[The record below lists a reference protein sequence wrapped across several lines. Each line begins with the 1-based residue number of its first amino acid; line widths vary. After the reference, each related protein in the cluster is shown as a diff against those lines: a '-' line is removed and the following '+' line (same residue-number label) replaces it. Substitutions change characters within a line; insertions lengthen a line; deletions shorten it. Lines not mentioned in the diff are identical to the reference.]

1 VIPALFPPAVQLEL
15 LSRIFHRDLL
25 NPGHRT
31 NVHLHYKMMYPSFDT
46 DGQNGWHDRTTTAK
60 LVLTDKKHG
69 SSSSSYS
76 SFFGINPSL
85 MLSPKD
91 EKVHRPITIQSFLK
105 KKLRWITLGGQY
117 NWTTKE
123 YPAESPPAFP
133 EDIAT
138 LLRGVF
144 PETEAEAA
152 IVNLYSPGDTL
163 SVHRDVSE
171 ECDKGLISISIGCSG
186 LFLVSHD
193 DDKGCE
199 IFRLRSGDAVYM
211 TGKSRFAWHG
221 VPKVFSGTC
230 PCWLRDWPSDPD
242 LKRSSFD
249 QWRGWMEGK
258 RINLN
263 VRQMKRGG

>member
-1 VIPALFPPAVQLEL
+1 M
-15 LSRIFHRDLL
+15 
-25 NPGHRT
+25 
-31 NVHLHYKMMYPSFDT
+31 HLHYKMMYPSVDADEQKACPAGT
-46 DGQNGWHDRTTTAK
+46 IAKPVLRDQN
-60 LVLTDKKHG
+60 
-69 SSSSSYS
+69 SSSSGSSYD
-76 SFFGINPSL
+76 SFFNVDPAL
-85 MLSPKD
+85 VLSPKD
-91 EKVHRPITIQSFLK
+91 ERVHKAMTIQAFLD

-123 YPAESPPAFP
+123 YPAGSPPAFP
-133 EDIAT
+133 GDIAT
-138 LLRGVF
+138 LLRAVF

-171 ECDKGLISISIGCSG
+171 ECDEGLISVSIGCSG
-186 LFLVSHD
+186 LFLISHD

-221 VPKVFSGTC
+221 VPKILSRSC
-230 PCWLRDWPSDPD
+230 PPWLRDWPSDPD
-242 LKRSSFD
+242 HKRPNFD
-249 QWRGWMEGK
+249 AWSGWMEGK

-263 VRQMKRGG
+263 VRQIKLGEP